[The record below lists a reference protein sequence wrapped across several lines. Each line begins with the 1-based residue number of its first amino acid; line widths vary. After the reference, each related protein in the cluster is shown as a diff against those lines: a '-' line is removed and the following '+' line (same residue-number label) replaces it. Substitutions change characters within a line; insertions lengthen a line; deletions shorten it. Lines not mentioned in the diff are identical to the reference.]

1 MKYDL
6 KARLFGIVA
15 TLAVFGLFVVPYI
28 PKRW

>member
-1 MKYDL
+1 MKQDL

-15 TLAVFGLFVVPYI
+15 TMAVFAFVVVPYI